1 MARKRNVF
9 LSALLAATVALG
21 ACTDSSSPSADGA
34 GRVSVRLVDAP
45 GDLEEAWVQ
54 ISEIYLLPGES
65 DAESPSGRLPL
76 VGPADEYYDLLSL
89 TDGRFAELVR
99 EAVVPA
105 GTYSVLRVKIGEAY
119 VVTRD
124 GNVYATDGAD
134 LPAGLERTGTL
145 QRTRGKSSGYQV
157 KFPKGGLR
165 VDGETTIVVLDLD
178 VGKSFGHVAGKS
190 GRYILH
196 PKMTATE
203 VALSGTIRGIVTAAE
218 DAEFPA
224 CGGAETDLKH
234 FVPTATDAD
243 GEEYTARTG
252 ADGSFAFGFVAPG
265 SYTLGHAAI
274 VYENGDTLTFAAAA
288 TPASVTVGSGGT
300 ALADYAVSGAV
311 CAPAAPA
318 GSE

>member
-1 MARKRNVF
+1 
-9 LSALLAATVALG
+9 
-21 ACTDSSSPSADGA
+21 
-34 GRVSVRLVDAP
+34 
-45 GDLEEAWVQ
+45 
-54 ISEIYLLPGES
+54 
-65 DAESPSGRLPL
+65 
-76 VGPADEYYDLLSL
+76 
-89 TDGRFAELVR
+89 
-99 EAVVPA
+99 
-105 GTYSVLRVKIGEAY
+105 
-119 VVTRD
+119 
-124 GNVYATDGAD
+124 
-134 LPAGLERTGTL
+134 
-145 QRTRGKSSGYQV
+145 
-157 KFPKGGLR
+157 
-165 VDGETTIVVLDLD
+165 
-178 VGKSFGHVAGKS
+178 
-190 GRYILH
+190 
-196 PKMTATE
+196 MTATE

-224 CGGAETDLKH
+224 CGGAETDLTH